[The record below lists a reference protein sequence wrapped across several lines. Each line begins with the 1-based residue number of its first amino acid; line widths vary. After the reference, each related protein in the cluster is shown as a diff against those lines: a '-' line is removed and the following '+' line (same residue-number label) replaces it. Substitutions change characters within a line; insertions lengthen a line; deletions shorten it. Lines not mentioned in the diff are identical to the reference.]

1 MNLLVPT
8 KADTFTMAKVA
19 DFENAVASK
28 KKVLTLEFKMRNP
41 YLMDI
46 QHRAS
51 IV

>member
-1 MNLLVPT
+1 
-8 KADTFTMAKVA
+8 MAKVA